1 MLRNLKKVDILLS
14 DQLHTVNDPS
24 LIFHMVSAAAMG
36 AVFLPDCIKTATA
49 VRTGHGGNGKSGR
62 LHDRHIRAYLHVNA
76 VIGFMYFS
84 IGLTEIDPP
93 CAEGQMEN
101 TTFQLRLLQAD
112 SIGVGHF
119 QNIGKTGA
127 LSDFYRCS
135 VKVMRIAIE
144 KMVKNEYIREK

>member
-1 MLRNLKKVDILLS
+1 
-14 DQLHTVNDPS
+14 
-24 LIFHMVSAAAMG
+24 
-36 AVFLPDCIKTATA
+36 
-49 VRTGHGGNGKSGR
+49 
-62 LHDRHIRAYLHVNA
+62 
-76 VIGFMYFS
+76 
-84 IGLTEIDPP
+84 
-93 CAEGQMEN
+93 MEN

-112 SIGVGHF
+112 GIGVGHF